1 MEPTTYGIVSIVPVI
16 VLIVVALITK
26 RTFES
31 LLIATLLALILGY
44 KGDWFYALIEQIQ
57 TVSAENVWVLLVVG
71 LLGGLVG
78 VLEKS
83 RAAMGFTGVLS
94 RFATTKKRSLLAE
107 WLLSVVLFVDDYLN
121 ILATGSIT
129 KRLNDSHRIHR
140 TMTAYVIG
148 STSAPVVVLIPLSS
162 WSIYY
167 ASLIDTTGIVP
178 EGGQRHPGV
187 HPVHPLHVLPHA
199 VPAGA
204 AAGDHRGHPPLRS
217 HAEVPEG
224 SGGDRRPLPRRQA
237 RGARRR
243 RPLP

>member
-1 MEPTTYGIVSIVPVI
+1 MSGC
-16 VLIVVALITK
+16 
-26 RTFES
+26 
-31 LLIATLLALILGY
+31 
-44 KGDWFYALIEQIQ
+44 
-57 TVSAENVWVLLVVG
+57 LLVVG
-71 LLGGLVG
+71 LLGGAWWGFGEIL
-78 VLEKS
+78 
-83 RAAMGFTGVLS
+83 AAMGFTGVLS

-107 WLLSVVLFVDDYLN
+107 WSLSVVLFVDDYLN

-178 EGGQRHPGV
+178 EGGATPGV

-204 AAGDHRGHPPLRS
+204 AAAGDHRVIPS
-217 HAEVPEG
+217 SVPCG
-224 SGGDRRPLPRRQA
+224 SSRRK
-237 RGARRR
+237 RR
-243 RPLP
+243 RPASSSPDGKPVGQDDADPFP